1 MRLRLVSISILVF
14 AGLACSRAEAAGCID
29 PATLASATASITRL
43 FDDNDADAPAN
54 LRGVRGTGWFLS
66 PTSMV
71 TIQHVSDEMRL
82 SAHGWTP
89 IDIRS
94 GASAQSIPVRV
105 QSLVGSGDDKITVL
119 ELQ

>member
-14 AGLACSRAEAAGCID
+14 AGLACSRADAAGCID

-71 TIQHVSDEMRL
+71 TIQHVTDEMKL

-89 IDIRS
+89 IDIRTEKNHSLIFRTGTSSSVFTAS
-94 GASAQSIPVRV
+94 GRS
-105 QSLVGSGDDKITVL
+105 DH
-119 ELQ
+119 